1 MRAIENENNNQ
12 NNTFDDIM
20 KKVKKVGLSILR
32 KVIIISLPVI
42 LFLITLSAFTWF
54 ILKDEGTWE
63 EEEKG
68 NPSTYTN
75 NVKLSTTEGIT
86 ADKLEIVKKGLLAKG
101 YTQSR
106 IDSMTETEMIE
117 ILGMNNKLGE
127 NVTSINDCSIAE
139 ILWCI
144 NNDYSKYL
152 KKPEDLEYL
161 LNAEVVTQYPKID
174 GMSSDKLNGVIQFAR
189 VTSLEDA
196 NSDGVIN
203 FDDGPIMLTYTSPE
217 EFETKFQN
225 YINSGDR
232 DVFNYYTLDD
242 EGNAVVATWSEEEGT
257 FESNNTALQ
266 NREKINQGLTEETIK
281 NEYNSKYTVTANTQ
295 DLITASYTFYTASKT
310 TINYK
315 SNISQ
320 YTLPFNY
327 LWALLVM
334 GESDEFVLNLAS
346 LAYNSQIIIGIY
358 DSTTTTVTINTKN
371 YTENFRERYEERNA
385 SDNKLIKS
393 EDWTNPPTSYSYYE
407 KNTITVTNNTIQ
419 KDIMY
424 ANTWIVEIRADY
436 KRNQTQD
443 TYAPEETTIED
454 EDWSDNGVI
463 SQTETKTEIKID
475 GQGNRVPYSYSVVKT
490 QYKEKKLTGQTQQTQ
505 QDVSYD
511 KYEKVKTDIKEK
523 TDIDPNSDQNFVKL
537 LRADD
542 NARTM
547 LFTPIN
553 VIWLCDILSANSN
566 TANMVELT
574 QYLINKAKNPDDTS
588 LTFDFSIFAPSSMN
602 GVTGAQNLST
612 YLRQFS
618 HQNEAPKSTDGKYYL
633 MYGDGEG
640 WPTIGNADI
649 QWKSHYT
656 GFAKAGK
663 VLKNGVETEVN
674 DVAAYVNSILARGP
688 EAKYTN
694 EEIASYGIYIEAELV
709 DEIGDNL
716 QSNYY
721 NFVLNATSELNLSR
735 QQLYALTAIAYN
747 FGHLPERNGY
757 TFKSVYVAGLTQYEV
772 NSWEHNRFIWDNWWA
787 YIGGG
792 SPGHIPS
799 RDAAFETYVKGIYDF
814 STSPA
819 GTVFERKYY
828 IYYTQEQINSFSYAP
843 NKAITRNS
851 SNEQEIFT
859 YQQSSYGEGILV
871 AAEELHK
878 KLEDEQWTYSLT
890 GLYPHD
896 IVASLNHPNK
906 ILCCATYV
914 SGVLYMSGYA
924 SEDEINAINFHG
936 ANSLLRFMRSRGDCT
951 EITSYEELQGG
962 DIVFMSTDSSGG
974 AIAHVQICAGDDQW
988 YNAGATD
995 AIRRSSPYNDP
1006 SYARS
1011 HFVLAMRIN

>member
-161 LNAEVVTQYPKID
+161 LNAEVVTQYPKLD
-174 GMSSDKLNGVIQFAR
+174 GIASDKLNGVIQFAR
-189 VTSLEDA
+189 ATSLEDA
-196 NSDGVIN
+196 NSDGLIN
-203 FDDGPIMLTYTSPE
+203 FDDGPIMLTYTSSE

-242 EGNAVVATWSEEEGT
+242 EGNAVVATWSEEEGS
-257 FESNNTALQ
+257 FESNNTAVQ
-266 NREKINQGLTEETIK
+266 NRKKINQGLTEETIK

-295 DLITASYTFYTASKT
+295 DLITASYTFYNASKT

-358 DSTTTTVTINTKN
+358 DSTTTTVTTNTKN
-371 YTENFRERYEERNA
+371 YTENFRERYEERNT
-385 SDNKLIKS
+385 SDNKLINS

-407 KNTITVTNNTIQ
+407 KNTVTVTNNTIQ

-424 ANTWIVEIRADY
+424 ANTWIVEVRADY

-454 EDWSDNGVI
+454 EDWSDNGVT
-463 SQTETKTEIKID
+463 SQTETKNEIKID
-475 GQGNRVPYSYSVVKT
+475 SQGNRVPYSYSVVKI

-553 VIWLCDILSANSN
+553 VIWLCDILSANSD

-588 LTFDFSIFAPSSMN
+588 LTFDFSIFEPSSLNNVSINSNKLKELLKSYENDALRKYMN
-602 GVTGAQNLST
+602 GELGDYVNVETYVTQDKSKYKMYYTSVDGCLNFSYGIMVRNKKGQLNNAQYFAEEGIDLQTLVNNYENGQEVTIDVEIIERIFDKIINDKKQLIKDMMSEKGADLKNYELDALVNVAYQYGNCGQYISGENNIANL
-612 YLRQFS
+612 YNNLYQ
-618 HQNEAPKSTDGKYYL
+618 
-633 MYGDGEG
+633 
-640 WPTIGNADI
+640 
-649 QWKSHYT
+649 
-656 GFAKAGK
+656 AGK
-663 VLKNGVETEVN
+663 VQEFKEKAQAETAGGSYVHFFDDSSSRKQKNWLLFTEGRYILNDGTELVGGSNVAEFALQFVGQNHAIFTSYTSSTGVNFIEADWCAMFVSYCYDNCGLIPDVLNEVYFGCTTEV
-674 DVAAYVNSILARGP
+674 R
-688 EAKYTN
+688 
-694 EEIASYGIYIEAELV
+694 
-709 DEIGDNL
+709 NL
-716 QSNYY
+716 
-721 NFVLNATSELNLSR
+721 
-735 QQLYALTAIAYN
+735 
-747 FGHLPERNGY
+747 
-757 TFKSVYVAGLTQYEV
+757 K
-772 NSWEHNRFIWDNWWA
+772 
-787 YIGGG
+787 
-792 SPGHIPS
+792 
-799 RDAAFETYVKGIYDF
+799 
-814 STSPA
+814 
-819 GTVFERKYY
+819 
-828 IYYTQEQINSFSYAP
+828 
-843 NKAITRNS
+843 
-851 SNEQEIFT
+851 
-859 YQQSSYGEGILV
+859 
-871 AAEELHK
+871 
-878 KLEDEQWTYSLT
+878 
-890 GLYPHD
+890 
-896 IVASLNHPNK
+896 
-906 ILCCATYV
+906 
-914 SGVLYMSGYA
+914 
-924 SEDEINAINFHG
+924 
-936 ANSLLRFMRSRGDCT
+936 SRGEFIDKST
-951 EITSYEELQGG
+951 GYIPESGDIIFFTDNNGITSYHTG
-962 DIVFMSTDSSGG
+962 IVTSCDGSRVYTVEGNTGYSE
-974 AIAHVQICAGDDQW
+974 
-988 YNAGATD
+988 GATNWSNSWV
-995 AIRRSSPYNDP
+995 ATASYSINSSLIYGYF
-1006 SYARS
+1006 S
-1011 HFVLAMRIN
+1011 INK